1 MPTSSPDRFALY
13 EMMRDA
19 WGEPLATALTGRLP
33 PMDLSDIATKQDV
46 EHSSVLLR
54 GEMSELRGEM
64 RGEMSELRG
73 EMRGEMSELRGE
85 MKELR
90 AELRGE
96 MTELRGEMSE
106 LRGEMSEL
114 RAEFRASSRH
124 TIITI
129 VAAAVSIWLTFYLP
143 QVL

>member
-1 MPTSSPDRFALY
+1 MPMSTSSPDRVALS
-13 EMMRDA
+13 EMVRDA
-19 WGEPLATALTGRLP
+19 WGQPLATALTGRLP

-46 EHSSVLLR
+46 EHSPILLR
-54 GEMSELRGEM
+54 GEM
-64 RGEMSELRG
+64 
-73 EMRGEMSELRGE
+73 
-85 MKELR
+85 
-90 AELRGE
+90 A
-96 MTELRGEMSE
+96 
-106 LRGEMSEL
+106 EL